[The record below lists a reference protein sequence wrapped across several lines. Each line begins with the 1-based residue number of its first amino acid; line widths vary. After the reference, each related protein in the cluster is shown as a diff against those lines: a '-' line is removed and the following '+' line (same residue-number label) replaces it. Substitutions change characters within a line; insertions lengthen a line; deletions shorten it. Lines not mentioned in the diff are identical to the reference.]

1 LRGISFY
8 LTIKMLEVKPPQ
20 SQIDSDVARYEIGA
34 ATEKDVTKDDTLDML
49 RMGKTQETR
58 RTFRSVTILS
68 FCMVVLTMWE
78 TTLATSVFALS
89 NGGPAGLIW
98 GYLIVMVGF
107 GFVVASLAEMA
118 SM

>member
-1 LRGISFY
+1 MASHKSAEVHSREDRGGY
-8 LTIKMLEVKPPQ
+8 HGQ
-20 SQIDSDVARYEIGA
+20 SQDYNLVEKNATTADVQ
-34 ATEKDVTKDDTLDML
+34 DMQ

-58 RTFRSVTILS
+58 RNFRSFTILG
-68 FCMVVLTMWE
+68 FCIVLLSTWE
-78 TTLATSVFALS
+78 AILATSVFALS
-89 NGGPAGLIW
+89 NGGTAGLIW

>member
-1 LRGISFY
+1 
-8 LTIKMLEVKPPQ
+8 MLEVKPPQ

-49 RMGKTQETR
+49 RMGKTQETH